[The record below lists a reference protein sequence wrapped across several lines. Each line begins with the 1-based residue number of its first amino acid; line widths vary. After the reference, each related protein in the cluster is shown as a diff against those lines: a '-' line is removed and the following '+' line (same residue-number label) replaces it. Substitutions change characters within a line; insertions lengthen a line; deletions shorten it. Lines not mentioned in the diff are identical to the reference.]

1 MPHYKGNERQNLM
14 VPVCLSDQLIPG
26 TIEHA
31 IDWIIDH
38 DVDTSGFDA
47 LYANDET
54 GRPAYDPKAL
64 LKVILYAY
72 SKGMISSRQIEN
84 ACRTNIVFMALC
96 GDIHPDHATIAR
108 FIVAHGAAMREVFRD
123 VLLVA
128 AQGELIGAEVFALD
142 GCKIPSNAAKEHTG
156 THAELRKKI
165 EKLETRLSKM
175 IEEHRGHDDEDN
187 DDNEQRPGQRGGGE
201 RYQGQIDR
209 IKRFLETHQPRQ
221 GVGGKEVKSNITDN
235 ESAKLKAGMGFIQ
248 GYNALALVDAK
259 HQIVVHAE
267 PIGQIN
273 EAPLLPR
280 MIRRGIHALRRAG
293 ISDAAR
299 ASFVADTNY
308 FTEANAQFF
317 FNSGLNGYIP
327 DNQFRN
333 RDPRFEERNRRRR
346 ARHRRFTQQDFIYE
360 HSTDTYRCPAG
371 KRLRSRTHVTV
382 KGRKGKRYEAHVRD
396 CTICELSSQC
406 LTARGTRRCLFV
418 AQQSAKTYAQRMREK
433 IDTREGRLMYSRR
446 MGIVEPVFANI
457 TSGKGMRRFT
467 MRGRNKIRIQWL
479 YFTLVHN
486 IEKIATTGLIN
497 SIAAQPA
504 G

>member
-1 MPHYKGNERQNLM
+1 MPHYRGNERQNLM
-14 VPVCLSDQLIPG
+14 VPVCLAEQLIPG

-38 DVDTSGFDA
+38 EVDTSRFDD
-47 LYANDET
+47 LYCNDER

-72 SKGMISSRQIEN
+72 SKGMISSRQIES

-96 GDIHPDHATIAR
+96 SDIHPDHATIAR
-108 FIVAHGAAMREVFRD
+108 FIVAHGVAMREVFRD

-128 AQGELIGAEVFALD
+128 AQGKLIGAEVFALD

-165 EKLETRLSKM
+165 EKLELRLSSM
-175 IEEHRGHDDEDN
+175 IEEHREHDDK
-187 DDNEQRPGQRGGGE
+187 DDDDEQRSDPPRRAE
-201 RYQGQIDR
+201 RYKGQVDR
-209 IKRFLETHQPRQ
+209 IKQFLATHKPRQ
-221 GVGGKEVKSNITDN
+221 GVGGKEVKSNVTDN
-235 ESAKLKAGMGFIQ
+235 ESAKLKAGSGFIQ

-280 MIRRGIHALRRAG
+280 MIRRGLQALRRAG
-293 ISDAAR
+293 VKNASG
-299 ASFVADTNY
+299 ASFLADTNY

-317 FNSGLNGYIP
+317 FDSGLDGYIP

-346 ARHRRFTQQDFIYE
+346 AQHQRFTQQDFIYDE
-360 HSTDTYRCPAG
+360 STDTYRCPAG
-371 KRLRSRTHVTV
+371 KRLKSRTHATV
-382 KGRKGKRYEAHVRD
+382 KGRRGRRYEVHVRD
-396 CTICELSSQC
+396 CSICEFSSRC

-418 AQQSAKTYAQRMREK
+418 AEESAQTYAQRMRDK
-433 IDTREGRLMYSRR
+433 IDTSEGRRMYSQR

-457 TSGKGMRRFT
+457 TASKAMRRFT
-467 MRGRNKIRIQWL
+467 MCGRSKIRIQWL

-497 SIAAQPA
+497 SLAA